1 MACLLASVSA
11 PATELDDLVN
21 SSNAIV
27 GQLDKGIQYVGAA
40 TLLTSGEY
48 GIAPLD
54 AQKSAHISEEQRTAY
69 NQALSNLS
77 NFTAYTAVEFLN
89 DQGQNELDAMNAA
102 IDDFTEAVVDLSTV
116 IQVNEMAVEAA
127 ETDNVQKQEDLQDF
141 VAANEMSLDISQEDV
156 EAYNQSL
163 DDIAEHSANAA
174 AYLTVANHEGA
185 AEFMQNGAD
194 TADKRFTDPETS
206 LSFNQQSGMV
216 LIEWQSLGLGYGVF
230 LNGQDA
236 FGIDIYMTDAEVLAE
251 GSASAYYLTGPTASS
266 YDCFFGYEQCA
277 PAVQPEP

>member
-11 PATELDDLVN
+11 QGTELDDLVN
-21 SSNAIV
+21 SSNTIV
-27 GQLDKGIQYVGAA
+27 GQLDRGIQYVGAA
-40 TLLTSGEY
+40 TMLTSGEY

-89 DQGQNELDAMNAA
+89 DQGQNELDAMNDA
-102 IDDFTEAVVDLSTV
+102 IDDFTAVVVDLSTV
-116 IQVNEMAVEAA
+116 IQVNEMVVEAA
-127 ETDNVQKQEDLQDF
+127 ETDNIQKQEDLQDF
-141 VAANEMSLDISQEDV
+141 VAVNNLEISQEDV
-156 EAYNQSL
+156 EVYNQSL
-163 DDIAEHSANAA
+163 DDVAEHAANAA

-194 TADKRFTDPETS
+194 TAGERFTNPETS
-206 LSFNQQSGMV
+206 LSFDQQSGMV

-236 FGIDIYMTDAEVLAE
+236 FGIDIYMTDAQVLAE
-251 GSASAYYLTGPTASS
+251 GSASAFYLTGPTASS